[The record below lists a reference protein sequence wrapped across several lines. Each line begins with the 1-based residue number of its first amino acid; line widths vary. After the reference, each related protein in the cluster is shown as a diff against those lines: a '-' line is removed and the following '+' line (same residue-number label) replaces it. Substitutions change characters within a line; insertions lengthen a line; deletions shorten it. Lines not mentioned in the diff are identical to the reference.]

1 MNAFFDM
8 AAEAIETEGG
18 MIDKFMGDGFMALF
32 TEGFTG
38 PDHADRAVAAS
49 RKLARDV
56 RAFNLGRGR
65 EGAPR
70 LTMRIGMNTGLLA
83 IGEVGARSRAN
94 PTAVGD
100 VVNVAARLEQLGRDL
115 FANEREI
122 ILLSGVTFHYLKS
135 PPQNL
140 IDCGEKNIRGRKTPV
155 KVISP
160 DIPDG
165 RRFRSPPKHDSLS
178 NTMS

>member
-8 AAEAIETEGG
+8 AAEAIETENG

-38 PDHADRAVAAS
+38 ADHADRAVAAS
-49 RKLARDV
+49 EKLAHDV
-56 RAFNLGRGR
+56 REFNNDRS
-65 EGAPR
+65 AADVPV
-70 LTMRIGMNTGLLA
+70 LTMRIGLNTGLLA

-115 FANEREI
+115 FAGEDEV
-122 ILLSGVTFHYLKS
+122 ILMSGVTFHYLKT
-135 PPQNL
+135 PPPNL
-140 IDCGEKNIRGRKTPV
+140 VDCGEKNIRGRKTPV
-155 KVISP
+155 KVIRLM
-160 DIPDG
+160 I
-165 RRFRSPPKHDSLS
+165 
-178 NTMS
+178 T